1 MVKDGWSES
10 FTYYVVDYQHDV
22 SIVEDERQLRESM
35 TDSINLVVYKDFV
48 VYNDL
53 SRLLEY
59 KNRVWKRTVGIFVYK
74 KNILQLRKLMYIS

>member
-10 FTYYVVDYQHDV
+10 FTYNVVDYQHDV

-35 TDSINLVVYKDFV
+35 TDSINPVVYKDFV